1 MKLINNAIVFQADLP
16 ALELVAQH
24 LAEIPFEPVGP
35 VFRSRAGFIPNAI
48 TGELVT
54 PIEGGYSF
62 TVRLDEKILP
72 ASAVRRAI
80 ADAIDAYAVVNIIPV
95 EELDE
100 DTVGRITE
108 QTITDLI
115 AHALIKT
122 TVVNCFYSAE
132 HNFLII
138 PTTGKPLAQTVV
150 ALLIKAIGSVKT
162 STIHVDNIK
171 GGLTTR
177 LKDYLDGNDA
187 AFEGFEL
194 GDTCNLK
201 HKSDTA
207 NFNMGDLTN
216 ARQGL
221 YEALKD
227 EMKVELMELVH
238 KGVSFKLTHDFK
250 LRSISFDGELTED
263 EEEQR
268 ESADA
273 AFLWRLEAATQ
284 LVQLVDT
291 IIALCALFSYQ
302 RPELVEAVLP
312 AKDTDAVLLG
322 DDPDPLYDEA
332 VAFVRESNRASIS
345 AVQRKLKVG
354 YNRAARLIERMV
366 EGGIITPGPSYEVY
380 SENDHYF
387 PGSKN

>member
-1 MKLINNAIVFQADLP
+1 MKLISNAIVFQADLP
-16 ALELVAQH
+16 SLELVAQH

-72 ASAVRRAI
+72 ASAVRRAVH
-80 ADAIDAYAVVNIIPV
+80 DALTEHAKAEDVATHD
-95 EELDE
+95 LDP
-100 DTVGRITE
+100 DTIGRIEEETM
-108 QTITDLI
+108 TNLI

-122 TVVNCFYSAE
+122 TVVNCFYSSE

-162 STIHVDNIK
+162 STIHVSNIK
-171 GGLTTR
+171 GGLTAR
-177 LKDYLDGNDA
+177 LKNYLGADDMPPLEE
-187 AFEGFEL
+187 AFEGFKL
-194 GDTCNLK
+194 GESCNLK
-201 HKSDTA
+201 HKSDKA
-207 NFNMGDLTN
+207 NFDMSNLDD

-221 YEALKD
+221 LECLKGD
-227 EMKVELMELVH
+227 MEVELMELVH

-263 EEEQR
+263 EQEQR
-268 ESADA
+268 EDADD

-284 LVQLVDT
+284 LLQLVDT

-302 RPELVEAVLP
+302 RPELVEAVVP
-312 AKDTDAVLLG
+312 AKDADAVP
-322 DDPDPLYDEA
+322 DDSDEEDPLYAEA
-332 VAFVRESNRASIS
+332 AAFVSESGHASIS

-354 YNRAARLIERMV
+354 YNRAARLVERMEL
-366 EGGIITPGPSYEVY
+366 EGVITPMDTHGHRQVIR
-380 SENDHYF
+380 
-387 PGSKN
+387 